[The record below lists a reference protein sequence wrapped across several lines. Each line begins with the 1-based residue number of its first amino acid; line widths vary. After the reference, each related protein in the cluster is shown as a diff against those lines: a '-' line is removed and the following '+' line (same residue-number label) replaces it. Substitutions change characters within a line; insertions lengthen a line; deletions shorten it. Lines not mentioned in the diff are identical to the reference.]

1 MLNFMC
7 IKMLITASTVGAD
20 RCTTNEL
27 LRLLMVARLNG
38 YRPVLADVCQT
49 SGPRFEPLLANQ
61 SLVQQRIEGPA
72 KFATFCAAVWIV
84 VIVAR
89 PHRRPGT
96 GPTFGKHFVDAL
108 LSGSIRL

>member
-27 LRLLMVARLNG
+27 LRLLMVAHLNG

-49 SGPRFEPLLANQ
+49 SGPRFEPLLAKMSNFRQ
-61 SLVQQRIEGPA
+61 ALCRCSLVGEHSLMIESPIQCIPYDGSPNS
-72 KFATFCAAVWIV
+72 
-84 VIVAR
+84 
-89 PHRRPGT
+89 
-96 GPTFGKHFVDAL
+96 KH
-108 LSGSIRL
+108 